1 MQIYTFCITL
11 LKNIYTNLKKLYICT
26 VLTKQITI
34 MKHLLRTL
42 FLSLITF
49 TAFATVHQVNS
60 GMFYYT
66 PHALTIN
73 VGDTVVWINDGGT
86 HDVNGNINS
95 ITGNSFDNPESFD
108 SPSTSTVGATI
119 YTHVFNIEG
128 TYNYDCSVGNHALQ
142 GMVGTIIVNS
152 GLGSVVDVIV
162 NSENHNTLETAV
174 IQADLAGTLSG
185 DGPFT
190 VFAPTDAAFNA
201 LPDGVLDQVLAD
213 NDVLTAILLH
223 HVHSGNALSTDLSD
237 GMEVPTLNDDILT
250 VSIDGEVVMIDMAT
264 VTVADIIASNGVVHV
279 IDMVLLPATE
289 DQTVMSIIANS
300 PAHTI
305 LEEAVLAAELD
316 GTLSGDGPFTVFAP
330 SDDAFDGLP
339 AGALDL
345 ILANT
350 EQLTDLLL
358 NHVHSGNVLSTD
370 LSDGMMVPTLN
381 ETELTVSIDGM
392 TVMIDLATV
401 TQADLTASNG
411 VVHVID
417 KVLLPDFGQE
427 DTTVYSIIKASP
439 IHTTLEV
446 AIDAAGLGET
456 LSGDGPFTV
465 FAPTDDAFDALPA
478 GALDG
483 LLADIPLL
491 TEILKHHVHSGNVLS
506 TDLSDGMEVP
516 TLNDDV
522 LVVSIDAG
530 SVMIDM
536 STVIQPDIVANNGV
550 VHVINAVLVADDEP
564 TTINTFLNEK
574 DVEYLYT
581 INLLGELVDRDSKEK
596 ILVDIY
602 SNGTSIKRYNLR
614 K

>member
-1 MQIYTFCITL
+1 
-11 LKNIYTNLKKLYICT
+11 
-26 VLTKQITI
+26 

-60 GMFYYT
+60 GMFYYS

>member
-1 MQIYTFCITL
+1 MVVFD
-11 LKNIYTNLKKLYICT
+11 
-26 VLTKQITI
+26 
-34 MKHLLRTL
+34 
-42 FLSLITF
+42 
-49 TAFATVHQVNS
+49 ATTHQVNS

-66 PHALTIN
+66 PSELTIN

-95 ITGNSFDNPESFD
+95 ITGNSFNNPESFD
-108 SPSTSTVGATI
+108 SPSSSTVGATI
-119 YTHVFNIEG
+119 YTHVFNTEG
-128 TYNYDCSVGNHALQ
+128 TYNYDCSVGSHAQQ

-152 GLGSVVDVIV
+152 GLGSVVDIIV

-190 VFAPTDAAFNA
+190 VFAPTDAAFDA
-201 LPDGVLDQVLAD
+201 LPDGVLDDVLAD

-264 VTVADIIASNGVVHV
+264 VTVADLTASNGVVHV
-279 IDMVLLPATE
+279 IDMVLLPATDE
-289 DQTVMSIIANS
+289 ETVMSIIANS
-300 PAHTI
+300 PAHTN
-305 LEEAVLAAELD
+305 LEEAILAAELD

-401 TQADLTASNG
+401 TQADLIASNG

-439 IHTTLEV
+439 IHTTLEA
-446 AIDAAGLGET
+446 AIDAAELGET

-478 GALDG
+478 GALDD

-491 TEILKHHVHSGNVLS
+491 TEILLHHVHSGNVLS

-536 STVIQPDIVANNGV
+536 STVIQADIVANNGV
-550 VHVINAVLVADDEP
+550 VHVINAVLVAEDEP
-564 TTINTFLNEK
+564 TAINTFFNEK

>member
-1 MQIYTFCITL
+1 
-11 LKNIYTNLKKLYICT
+11 
-26 VLTKQITI
+26 
-34 MKHLLRTL
+34 MKHLLHTL
-42 FLSLITF
+42 FLSLISMSVL
-49 TAFATVHQVNS
+49 ATVHQVNS

-66 PHALTIN
+66 PSELTIH

-86 HDVNGNINS
+86 HDVNANVNS
-95 ITGNSFDNPESFD
+95 QTGESFNNPENFQSNV
-108 SPSTSTVGATI
+108 TSSSGATI
-119 YTHVFNIEG
+119 YTHVFTVPG
-128 TYNYDCSVGNHALQ
+128 TYNYDCSVGMHAAN
-142 GMVGTIIVNS
+142 GMVGVINVVNNGTVVEIIA
-152 GLGSVVDVIV
+152 
-162 NSENHNTLETAV
+162 NSENHNILETAV
-174 IQADLAGTLSG
+174 TQAGLTETLSG
-185 DGPFT
+185 
-190 VFAPTDAAFNA
+190 N
-201 LPDGVLDQVLAD
+201 
-213 NDVLTAILLH
+213 
-223 HVHSGNALSTDLSD
+223 
-237 GMEVPTLNDDILT
+237 
-250 VSIDGEVVMIDMAT
+250 
-264 VTVADIIASNGVVHV
+264 
-279 IDMVLLPATE
+279 
-289 DQTVMSIIANS
+289 
-300 PAHTI
+300 
-305 LEEAVLAAELD
+305 
-316 GTLSGDGPFTVFAP
+316 GPFTVFAP

-339 AGALDL
+339 PGALDL

-350 EQLTDLLL
+350 EQLTNLLL

-401 TQADLTASNG
+401 TQADVIASNG

-439 IHTTLEV
+439 IHTTLEA
-446 AIDAAGLGET
+446 AIDAAELGET

-478 GALDG
+478 GALDN

-491 TEILKHHVHSGNVLS
+491 TEILLHHVHSGNVLS

-574 DVEYLYT
+574 DLEYLYT

>member
-26 VLTKQITI
+26 ILTKQITI

>member
-11 LKNIYTNLKKLYICT
+11 LKINYTILKNLYICT
-26 VLTKQITI
+26 ILTKQNTI
-34 MKHLLRTL
+34 MKHFLRTL
-42 FLSLITF
+42 FLCLISLT
-49 TAFATVHQVNS
+49 TYATVHQVNS
-60 GMFYYT
+60 GMHYYT
-66 PHALTIN
+66 PSELTIH

-152 GLGSVVDVIV
+152 GLGSVVDIIV
-162 NSENHNTLETAV
+162 NS
-174 IQADLAGTLSG
+174 
-185 DGPFT
+185 
-190 VFAPTDAAFNA
+190 
-201 LPDGVLDQVLAD
+201 PD
-213 NDVLTAILLH
+213 
-223 HVHSGNALSTDLSD
+223 
-237 GMEVPTLNDDILT
+237 
-250 VSIDGEVVMIDMAT
+250 
-264 VTVADIIASNGVVHV
+264 
-279 IDMVLLPATE
+279 
-289 DQTVMSIIANS
+289 
-300 PAHTI
+300 HTI

-330 SDDAFDGLP
+330 SDDAFNGLP

-401 TQADLTASNG
+401 TQPDSIASNG

-417 KVLLPDFGQE
+417 KVLIPDSLLESLLQLE

-439 IHTTLEV
+439 IHTTLEA
-446 AIDAAGLGET
+446 AIDAAELGET

-491 TEILKHHVHSGNVLS
+491 TEILLHHVHSGNVLS
-506 TDLSDGMEVP
+506 SDLSDGMEVP

-522 LVVSIDAG
+522 LLVSIDAG

-536 STVIQPDIVANNGV
+536 STVIQPDIVVNNGV

-564 TTINTFLNEK
+564 TIINTFLNEK

-581 INLLGELVDRDSKEK
+581 INLLGELVDIDSKEK

-602 SNGTSIKRYNLR
+602 SNGTSVKRYNLR

>member
-1 MQIYTFCITL
+1 
-11 LKNIYTNLKKLYICT
+11 
-26 VLTKQITI
+26 
-34 MKHLLRTL
+34 
-42 FLSLITF
+42 
-49 TAFATVHQVNS
+49 
-60 GMFYYT
+60 
-66 PHALTIN
+66 

-86 HDVNGNINS
+86 HDVNGNINT

-152 GLGSVVDVIV
+152 GLGSVVDIIV

-174 IQADLAGTLSG
+174 IEADLAATLSG

-190 VFAPTDAAFNA
+190 VFAPTDAAFDA

-279 IDMVLLPATE
+279 IDMVLLPATD

-401 TQADLTASNG
+401 TQADLVASNG

-439 IHTTLEV
+439 IHTTLEA
-446 AIDAAGLGET
+446 AIDAAELGET

-478 GALDG
+478 GALDD

-491 TEILKHHVHSGNVLS
+491 TEILLHHVHSGNVLS
-506 TDLSDGMEVP
+506 TDLSNGMEVP

-522 LVVSIDAG
+522 LIVSIDAG

>member
-1 MQIYTFCITL
+1 M
-11 LKNIYTNLKKLYICT
+11 KN
-26 VLTKQITI
+26 
-34 MKHLLRTL
+34 LLRI
-42 FLSLITF
+42 FILSLISLS
-49 TAFATVHQVNS
+49 AYATVHQVNS
-60 GMFYYT
+60 GMFFYS
-66 PHALTIN
+66 PSELTIN
-73 VGDTVVWINDGGT
+73 LGDTVVWINDGGT

-119 YTHVFNIEG
+119 YTHVFNTEG

-237 GMEVPTLNDDILT
+237 GMEVPTLNDDIIT
-250 VSIDGEVVMIDMAT
+250 VSINGEVVMIDMAT

-279 IDMVLLPATE
+279 IDMVLLPATD

-316 GTLSGDGPFTVFAP
+316 ETLSGDGPFTVFAP

-350 EQLTDLLL
+350 EQLTDLLY

-401 TQADLTASNG
+401 TQVDLTASNG

-417 KVLLPDFGQE
+417 KVLLPDFGQV

-439 IHTTLEV
+439 IHTTLEA
-446 AIDAAGLGET
+446 AIDAAELDVT

-465 FAPTDDAFDALPA
+465 FAPTDDAFGALPA
-478 GALDG
+478 GAIDE

-491 TEILKHHVHSGNVLS
+491 TEVLLHHVHSGNVLS

-536 STVIQPDIVANNGV
+536 STVIQADIVADNGV
-550 VHVINAVLVADDEP
+550 VHVINAVLVAEDEP
-564 TTINTFLNEK
+564 TAINTFLNEK

-581 INLLGELVDRDSKEK
+581 INLLGELVDKDSKEK

>member
-1 MQIYTFCITL
+1 M
-11 LKNIYTNLKKLYICT
+11 KNLI
-26 VLTKQITI
+26 
-34 MKHLLRTL
+34 RSL
-42 FLSLITF
+42 FLSLISIQV
-49 TAFATVHQVNS
+49 FATVYQVNS
-60 GMFYYT
+60 GNLYYS
-66 PHALTIN
+66 PSELTIH

-86 HDVNGNINS
+86 HNVNGNISS
-95 ITGNSFDNPESFD
+95 ISGESFNNPESFN

-128 TYNYDCSVGNHALQ
+128 TYNYDCSVGSHAIS
-142 GMVGTIIVNS
+142 GMVGSINVVNNGTVVDIIV
-152 GLGSVVDVIV
+152 D
-162 NSENHNTLETAV
+162 SENHNILETAV
-174 IQADLAGTLSG
+174 IQADLATTLSG

-190 VFAPTDAAFNA
+190 
-201 LPDGVLDQVLAD
+201 
-213 NDVLTAILLH
+213 I
-223 HVHSGNALSTDLSD
+223 
-237 GMEVPTLNDDILT
+237 
-250 VSIDGEVVMIDMAT
+250 
-264 VTVADIIASNGVVHV
+264 
-279 IDMVLLPATE
+279 
-289 DQTVMSIIANS
+289 
-300 PAHTI
+300 
-305 LEEAVLAAELD
+305 
-316 GTLSGDGPFTVFAP
+316 FAP

-370 LSDGMMVPTLN
+370 LENGMGVPTLN
-381 ETELTVSIDGM
+381 NTELTVTIDGM

-401 TQADLTASNG
+401 TQADLIASNG

-439 IHTTLEV
+439 IHTTLEA
-446 AIDAAGLGET
+446 AIDAAELGET

-465 FAPTDDAFDALPA
+465 FAPTDDAFGALPA
-478 GALDG
+478 GALDD
-483 LLADIPLL
+483 LLADIDLL
-491 TEILKHHVHSGNVLS
+491 TEILLHHVHSGNVLS
-506 TDLSDGMEVP
+506 TDLFNGMEVP

-522 LVVSIDAG
+522 LLVSIDAG
-530 SVMIDM
+530 TVMIDM

-550 VHVINAVLVADDEP
+550 VHVINAVLIADDEP

-574 DVEYLYT
+574 DVEYLHT
-581 INLLGELVDRDSKEK
+581 INLLGELVDRNSKEK

>member
-1 MQIYTFCITL
+1 
-11 LKNIYTNLKKLYICT
+11 
-26 VLTKQITI
+26 

-42 FLSLITF
+42 FLSLISL

-66 PHALTIN
+66 PSELTIH

-95 ITGNSFDNPESFD
+95 ISGESFNNPESFD
-108 SPSTSTVGATI
+108 SPSTNTVGATI

-142 GMVGTIIVNS
+142 GMTGSINVVNNGT
-152 GLGSVVDVIV
+152 VVDIIV

-174 IQADLAGTLSG
+174 IQADLAATLSG
-185 DGPFT
+185 DGPYT
-190 VFAPTDAAFNA
+190 VFAPTDAAFDA
-201 LPDGVLDQVLAD
+201 LPNGVLDNVLAD

-223 HVHSGNALSTDLSD
+223 HVHSGNTLSTDLSD

-264 VTVADIIASNGVVHV
+264 VTIADIIASNGVVHV
-279 IDMVLLPATE
+279 IDMVLIPATD

-305 LEEAVLAAELD
+305 LKEAILAAELD
-316 GTLSGDGPFTVFAP
+316 GTLSGEGPFTVFAP

-339 AGALDL
+339 DGALDL

-358 NHVHSGNVLSTD
+358 NHVHSGNVLSTE
-370 LSDGMMVPTLN
+370 LSDGMIVPTLN

-401 TQADLTASNG
+401 IQADLIASNG

-439 IHTTLEV
+439 IHTTLEA
-446 AIDAAGLGET
+446 AIDAAELGET

-465 FAPTDDAFDALPA
+465 FAPTDDAFDALAA
-478 GALDG
+478 GALDD

-491 TEILKHHVHSGNVLS
+491 TEILLHHVHSGNVLS

-530 SVMIDM
+530 NVMIDM
-536 STVIQPDIVANNGV
+536 STVIQPDIVASNGV
-550 VHVINAVLVADDEP
+550 VHAINAVLVADDEP

-581 INLLGELVDRDSKEK
+581 INLLGELVERDSKEK

>member
-1 MQIYTFCITL
+1 
-11 LKNIYTNLKKLYICT
+11 
-26 VLTKQITI
+26 
-34 MKHLLRTL
+34 MKHLLHTL
-42 FLSLITF
+42 FLSLISMSVL
-49 TAFATVHQVNS
+49 ATVHQVNS

-66 PHALTIN
+66 PSELTIH

-86 HDVNGNINS
+86 HDVNANVNS
-95 ITGNSFDNPESFD
+95 QTGESFNNPENFQSNV
-108 SPSTSTVGATI
+108 TSSSGATI
-119 YTHVFNIEG
+119 YTHVFTVPG
-128 TYNYDCSVGNHALQ
+128 TYNYDCSVGMHAAN
-142 GMVGTIIVNS
+142 GMVGVINVVNNGTVVEIIA
-152 GLGSVVDVIV
+152 
-162 NSENHNTLETAV
+162 NSENHNILETAV
-174 IQADLAGTLSG
+174 TQAGLTETLSG
-185 DGPFT
+185 
-190 VFAPTDAAFNA
+190 N
-201 LPDGVLDQVLAD
+201 
-213 NDVLTAILLH
+213 
-223 HVHSGNALSTDLSD
+223 
-237 GMEVPTLNDDILT
+237 
-250 VSIDGEVVMIDMAT
+250 
-264 VTVADIIASNGVVHV
+264 
-279 IDMVLLPATE
+279 
-289 DQTVMSIIANS
+289 
-300 PAHTI
+300 
-305 LEEAVLAAELD
+305 
-316 GTLSGDGPFTVFAP
+316 GPFTVFAP

-339 AGALDL
+339 TGALDL

-350 EQLTDLLL
+350 EQLTNLLL

-401 TQADLTASNG
+401 TQADLIASNG
-411 VVHVID
+411 VVHVIN

-439 IHTTLEV
+439 IHTTLEA
-446 AIDAAGLGET
+446 AIDAAELGET

-478 GALDG
+478 GALDD

-491 TEILKHHVHSGNVLS
+491 TEILLHHVHSGNVLS

-536 STVIQPDIVANNGV
+536 STVIQPDIVASNGV
-550 VHVINAVLVADDEP
+550 VHVINAVLLADDEP
-564 TTINTFLNEK
+564 TIINTFLNEK

>member
-1 MQIYTFCITL
+1 M
-11 LKNIYTNLKKLYICT
+11 KN
-26 VLTKQITI
+26 
-34 MKHLLRTL
+34 LLRI
-42 FLSLITF
+42 FILSLISLS
-49 TAFATVHQVNS
+49 AYATVHQVNS
-60 GMFYYT
+60 GMFFYS
-66 PHALTIN
+66 PSELTIN
-73 VGDTVVWINDGGT
+73 LGDTVVWINDGGT

-201 LPDGVLDQVLAD
+201 LPDGVLDQILAD

-237 GMEVPTLNDDILT
+237 GMEVPTLNDDIIT
-250 VSIDGEVVMIDMAT
+250 VSINGEVVMIDMAT

-279 IDMVLLPATE
+279 IDMVLLPATD

-316 GTLSGDGPFTVFAP
+316 ETLSGDGPFTVFAP

-350 EQLTDLLL
+350 EQLTDLLY

-401 TQADLTASNG
+401 TQVDLTASNG

-417 KVLLPDFGQE
+417 KVLLPDFGQV

-439 IHTTLEV
+439 IHTTLEA
-446 AIDAAGLGET
+446 AIDAAELDVT

-465 FAPTDDAFDALPA
+465 FAPTDDAFGALPA
-478 GALDG
+478 GAIDE

-491 TEILKHHVHSGNVLS
+491 TEVLLHHVHSGNVLS

-536 STVIQPDIVANNGV
+536 STVIQADIVADNGV
-550 VHVINAVLVADDEP
+550 VHVINAVLVAEDEP
-564 TTINTFLNEK
+564 TAINTFLNEK

-581 INLLGELVDRDSKEK
+581 INLLGELVDKDSKEK

>member
-1 MQIYTFCITL
+1 
-11 LKNIYTNLKKLYICT
+11 
-26 VLTKQITI
+26 
-34 MKHLLRTL
+34 MKHLIRI
-42 FLSLITF
+42 FFISLISV
-49 TAFATVHQVNS
+49 AVLADVHQVNS

-66 PHALTIN
+66 PSELTIN

-86 HDVNGNINS
+86 HDVNGNISS
-95 ITGNSFDNPESFD
+95 ISGESFNNPESFN
-108 SPSTSTVGATI
+108 SSSTSTVGANI
-119 YTHVFNIEG
+119 YTHVFNTEG

-152 GLGSVVDVIV
+152 GLGSVVDIIV
-162 NSENHNTLETAV
+162 NS
-174 IQADLAGTLSG
+174 
-185 DGPFT
+185 
-190 VFAPTDAAFNA
+190 PT
-201 LPDGVLDQVLAD
+201 
-213 NDVLTAILLH
+213 
-223 HVHSGNALSTDLSD
+223 
-237 GMEVPTLNDDILT
+237 
-250 VSIDGEVVMIDMAT
+250 
-264 VTVADIIASNGVVHV
+264 
-279 IDMVLLPATE
+279 
-289 DQTVMSIIANS
+289 
-300 PAHTI
+300 HTI
-305 LEEAVLAAELD
+305 LENAVIAAELN

-330 SDDAFDGLP
+330 SDEAFDGLP

-345 ILANT
+345 ILSNT
-350 EQLTDLLL
+350 EQLTNLLL

-370 LSDGMMVPTLN
+370 LSDGMNVPTLN

-401 TQADLTASNG
+401 IQADLIASNG

-439 IHTTLEV
+439 IHTTLES
-446 AIDAAGLGET
+446 AIDAAELGET

-465 FAPTDDAFDALPA
+465 FAPTDDAFNALPA
-478 GALDG
+478 GALDD

-516 TLNDDV
+516 TLNNDV
-522 LVVSIDAG
+522 LLVSIDAG

-536 STVIQPDIVANNGV
+536 SSVIQPDIVANNGV
-550 VHVINAVLVADDEP
+550 VHVINAVLVSDDEP

>member
-1 MQIYTFCITL
+1 M
-11 LKNIYTNLKKLYICT
+11 KN
-26 VLTKQITI
+26 
-34 MKHLLRTL
+34 LLRI
-42 FLSLITF
+42 FILSLISLS
-49 TAFATVHQVNS
+49 AYATVHQVNS
-60 GMFYYT
+60 GMFFYS
-66 PHALTIN
+66 PSELTIN
-73 VGDTVVWINDGGT
+73 LGDTVVWINDGGT

-119 YTHVFNIEG
+119 YTHVFNTEG

-237 GMEVPTLNDDILT
+237 GMEVPTLNDDIIT
-250 VSIDGEVVMIDMAT
+250 VSINGEVVMIDMAT

-279 IDMVLLPATE
+279 IDMVLLPATD

-316 GTLSGDGPFTVFAP
+316 ETLSGDGPFTVFAP

-350 EQLTDLLL
+350 EQLTDLLY

-401 TQADLTASNG
+401 TQVDLTASNG

-417 KVLLPDFGQE
+417 KVLLPDFGQV

-439 IHTTLEV
+439 IHTTLEA
-446 AIDAAGLGET
+446 AIDAAELDVT

-465 FAPTDDAFDALPA
+465 FAPTDDAFGALPA
-478 GALDG
+478 GAIDE

-491 TEILKHHVHSGNVLS
+491 TEVLLHHVHSGNVLS

-536 STVIQPDIVANNGV
+536 STVIQADIVADNGV
-550 VHVINAVLVADDEP
+550 VHVINAVLVAEDEP
-564 TTINTFLNEK
+564 TAINTFLNEK
-574 DVEYLYT
+574 DVEYSYT
-581 INLLGELVDRDSKEK
+581 INLLGELVDKDSKEK

>member
-1 MQIYTFCITL
+1 
-11 LKNIYTNLKKLYICT
+11 
-26 VLTKQITI
+26 

-42 FLSLITF
+42 FLSLISLT
-49 TAFATVHQVNS
+49 TFATVHQVNS

-66 PHALTIN
+66 PSELTIN

-95 ITGNSFDNPESFD
+95 LTGNSFNNPESFD

-152 GLGSVVDVIV
+152 GLGSVVDIIV

-174 IQADLAGTLSG
+174 IEADLAATLSG

-190 VFAPTDAAFNA
+190 VFAPTDAAFDA

-279 IDMVLLPATE
+279 IDMVLLPATD

-401 TQADLTASNG
+401 TQADLVASNG

-439 IHTTLEV
+439 IHTTLEA
-446 AIDAAGLGET
+446 AIDAAELGET

-478 GALDG
+478 GALDD

-491 TEILKHHVHSGNVLS
+491 TEILLHHVHSGNVLS

-522 LVVSIDAG
+522 LIVSIDAG

>member
-1 MQIYTFCITL
+1 MQIYIFCITL
-11 LKNIYTNLKKLYICT
+11 KQKVYTNLKKLYICRF
-26 VLTKQITI
+26 LTKQIII
-34 MKHLLRTL
+34 MKLLIRSL
-42 FLSLITF
+42 FLSLISIQV
-49 TAFATVHQVNS
+49 FATIHQVNS
-60 GMFYYT
+60 GNLYYS
-66 PHALTIN
+66 PSELTIH

-86 HDVNGNINS
+86 HNVNGNISS
-95 ITGNSFDNPESFD
+95 ISGESFNNPENFN

-119 YTHVFNIEG
+119 YTHVFNTEG
-128 TYNYDCSVGNHALQ
+128 FYNYDCSVGSHALQ
-142 GMVGTIIVNS
+142 GMTGSINVVNNGTVVDIIVNS
-152 GLGSVVDVIV
+152 VD
-162 NSENHNTLETAV
+162 HNTLETAV
-174 IQADLAGTLSG
+174 IQANLAATLSSN
-185 DGPFT
+185 GPFT
-190 VFAPTDAAFNA
+190 VFAPTDAAFDN
-201 LPDGVLDQVLAD
+201 LPDGVLDNVLAD

-223 HVHSGNALSTDLSD
+223 HVHSGNALSSDLSD
-237 GMEVPTLNDDILT
+237 GMEVSTLNDDILT

-264 VTVADIIASNGVVHV
+264 VTVVDIIASNGVVHV
-279 IDMVLLPATE
+279 VDMVLLPATE

-358 NHVHSGNVLSTD
+358 NHVHSGDVLSTD

-381 ETELTVSIDGM
+381 ETELIVSIDGM

-411 VVHVID
+411 VVHIID

-439 IHTTLEV
+439 IHTTLEA
-446 AIDAAGLGET
+446 AIDAAELGET

-478 GALDG
+478 GALDE
-483 LLADIPLL
+483 LLADITLL
-491 TEILKHHVHSGNVLS
+491 TEILLHHVHSGNVLS
-506 TDLSDGMEVP
+506 TDLSNGMEVP

-522 LVVSIDAG
+522 LIVSIDAG
-530 SVMIDM
+530 SVMIDI

-574 DVEYLYT
+574 DVEYLHT
-581 INLLGELVDRDSKEK
+581 INLLGELVDRNSKEK

>member
-26 VLTKQITI
+26 ILTKQIEI

>member
-1 MQIYTFCITL
+1 MQIYIFCITL
-11 LKNIYTNLKKLYICT
+11 KQKVYTNLKKLYICGF
-26 VLTKQITI
+26 LTKQIIT
-34 MKHLLRTL
+34 MKHLIRSL
-42 FLSLITF
+42 FLSLISIQV
-49 TAFATVHQVNS
+49 FATIHQVNS
-60 GMFYYT
+60 GNLYYS
-66 PHALTIN
+66 PSELTIH

-86 HDVNGNINS
+86 HNVNGNISS
-95 ITGNSFDNPESFD
+95 ISGESFNNPENFN

-128 TYNYDCSVGNHALQ
+128 SYNYDCSVGSHALQ
-142 GMVGTIIVNS
+142 GMTGSINVVNNGTVVDIIVNS
-152 GLGSVVDVIV
+152 VD
-162 NSENHNTLETAV
+162 HNTLETAV
-174 IQADLAGTLSG
+174 IQADLAATLSSN
-185 DGPFT
+185 GPFT
-190 VFAPTDAAFNA
+190 VFAPTDAAFDN
-201 LPDGVLDQVLAD
+201 LPDGVLENVLAD

-223 HVHSGNALSTDLSD
+223 HVHSGNALSSGLSD
-237 GMEVPTLNDDILT
+237 GMEVSTLNDDILT

-264 VTVADIIASNGVVHV
+264 VTVVDIIASNGVVHV
-279 IDMVLLPATE
+279 IDMVLLPATD

-316 GTLSGDGPFTVFAP
+316 VTLSGDGPFTVFAP

-339 AGALDL
+339 AGTLDL

-381 ETELTVSIDGM
+381 ETELIVSIDGM

-411 VVHVID
+411 VVHIID

-439 IHTTLEV
+439 IHTTLEA
-446 AIDAAGLGET
+446 AIDAAELGET

-478 GALDG
+478 GVLDE

-491 TEILKHHVHSGNVLS
+491 TEILLHHVHSGNVLS

-516 TLNDDV
+516 TLNNDV
-522 LVVSIDAG
+522 LIVSIDAG
-530 SVMIDM
+530 SVMIDI

-574 DVEYLYT
+574 DVEYLHT
-581 INLLGELVDRDSKEK
+581 INLLGELVDRNSKEK

>member
-1 MQIYTFCITL
+1 
-11 LKNIYTNLKKLYICT
+11 
-26 VLTKQITI
+26 

-42 FLSLITF
+42 FLSLISL

-66 PHALTIN
+66 PSELTIH

-95 ITGNSFDNPESFD
+95 ISGESFNNPESFD
-108 SPSTSTVGATI
+108 SPSTNTVGATI

-142 GMVGTIIVNS
+142 GMTGSINVVNNGT
-152 GLGSVVDVIV
+152 VVDIIV

-174 IQADLAGTLSG
+174 IQADLA
-185 DGPFT
+185 
-190 VFAPTDAAFNA
+190 A
-201 LPDGVLDQVLAD
+201 
-213 NDVLTAILLH
+213 
-223 HVHSGNALSTDLSD
+223 
-237 GMEVPTLNDDILT
+237 
-250 VSIDGEVVMIDMAT
+250 
-264 VTVADIIASNGVVHV
+264 
-279 IDMVLLPATE
+279 
-289 DQTVMSIIANS
+289 
-300 PAHTI
+300 
-305 LEEAVLAAELD
+305 
-316 GTLSGDGPFTVFAP
+316 TLSGDGPFTVFAP

-339 AGALDL
+339 DGALDL

-350 EQLTDLLL
+350 EQLTNLLL

-401 TQADLTASNG
+401 TQADLIASNG

-439 IHTTLEV
+439 IHTTLEA
-446 AIDAAGLGET
+446 AIDAAELGET

-465 FAPTDDAFDALPA
+465 FAPTDDAFDALAA
-478 GALDG
+478 GVLDD
-483 LLADIPLL
+483 LLANIPLL
-491 TEILKHHVHSGNVLS
+491 TEILLHHVHSGNVLS

-530 SVMIDM
+530 NVMIDM
-536 STVIQPDIVANNGV
+536 STVIQPDIVASNGV

-564 TTINTFLNEK
+564 TTINKFLNEK

-581 INLLGELVDRDSKEK
+581 INLLGELVERDSKEK

>member
-11 LKNIYTNLKKLYICT
+11 YKNIYTNLKKLYICT
-26 VLTKQITI
+26 ILTKQIII

-49 TAFATVHQVNS
+49 TAFAAVHQVNS

-66 PHALTIN
+66 PSELTIN

-95 ITGNSFDNPESFD
+95 ITGNSFNNPESFD

-119 YTHVFNIEG
+119 YTHVFNTEG

-142 GMVGTIIVNS
+142 GMTGSINVVNNGT
-152 GLGSVVDVIV
+152 VVDIIV

-174 IQADLAGTLSG
+174 VEADLAGTLSG

-190 VFAPTDAAFNA
+190 VFAPTDAAFDA

-250 VSIDGEVVMIDMAT
+250 VSLDGEVVMIDMAT
-264 VTVADIIASNGVVHV
+264 VTIADIIASNGVVHV
-279 IDMVLLPATE
+279 IDMVLLPATD

-305 LEEAVLAAELD
+305 LEEAILAAELD

-401 TQADLTASNG
+401 TQADLVASNG

-439 IHTTLEV
+439 IHTTLEA
-446 AIDAAGLGET
+446 AIDAAELGET

-478 GALDG
+478 GALDD

-491 TEILKHHVHSGNVLS
+491 TEILLHHVHSGNVLS

>member
-1 MQIYTFCITL
+1 
-11 LKNIYTNLKKLYICT
+11 
-26 VLTKQITI
+26 
-34 MKHLLRTL
+34 MKHLLRVL
-42 FLSLITF
+42 ILSFISLT
-49 TAFATVHQVNS
+49 TFATVHQVNA
-60 GMFYYT
+60 GMFYYN
-66 PHALTIN
+66 PSSLTISL
-73 VGDTVVWINDGGT
+73 GDTVVWINDGGT
-86 HDVNGNINS
+86 HDVNANTNS
-95 ITGNSFDNPESFD
+95 VTGESFGNPESFD

-237 GMEVPTLNDDILT
+237 GMEVPTLNDDIIT
-250 VSIDGEVVMIDMAT
+250 VSINGEVVMIDMAT

-279 IDMVLLPATE
+279 IDMVLLPATD

-305 LEEAVLAAELD
+305 LEEAVLAADLD

-350 EQLTDLLL
+350 EQLTDLLY

-401 TQADLTASNG
+401 TQVDLTASNG

-417 KVLLPDFGQE
+417 KVLLPDFGQV

-439 IHTTLEV
+439 IHTTLEA
-446 AIDAAGLGET
+446 AIDAAELDVT

-465 FAPTDDAFDALPA
+465 FAPTDDAFGALPA
-478 GALDG
+478 GAIDE

-491 TEILKHHVHSGNVLS
+491 TEVLLHHVHSGNVLS

-536 STVIQPDIVANNGV
+536 STVIQADIVADNGV
-550 VHVINAVLVADDEP
+550 VHVINAVLVAEDEP
-564 TTINTFLNEK
+564 TAINTFLNEK

-581 INLLGELVDRDSKEK
+581 INLLGELVDKDSKEK

>member
-1 MQIYTFCITL
+1 M
-11 LKNIYTNLKKLYICT
+11 KN
-26 VLTKQITI
+26 
-34 MKHLLRTL
+34 LLRI
-42 FLSLITF
+42 FILSLISLS
-49 TAFATVHQVNS
+49 AYATVHQVNS
-60 GMFYYT
+60 GMFFYT
-66 PHALTIN
+66 PSELTIN
-73 VGDTVVWINDGGT
+73 LGDTVVWINEGGT
-86 HDVNGNINS
+86 HDVNGDISS
-95 ITGNSFDNPESFD
+95 ITGESFNNPESFN
-108 SPSTSTVGATI
+108 SPTTSEVGATI
-119 YTHVFNIEG
+119 YTHVFNTEG
-128 TYNYDCSVGNHALQ
+128 TYNYDCSVGSHALQ

-152 GLGSVVDVIV
+152 GLGSVVDIIV
-162 NSENHNTLETAV
+162 NSEDHNTLETAV
-174 IQADLAGTLSG
+174 IQANLAATLSG

-190 VFAPTDAAFNA
+190 VFAPTDAAFDA
-201 LPDGVLDQVLAD
+201 LSDGVLDDVLAD

-264 VTVADIIASNGVVHV
+264 VTIADILASNGVVHV
-279 IDMVLLPATE
+279 IDMVLLPATD

-300 PAHTI
+300 PVHTN
-305 LEEAVLAAELD
+305 LEEAILAAELD
-316 GTLSGDGPFTVFAP
+316 GTLSGEGPFTVFAP
-330 SDDAFDGLP
+330 SDDAFDGLTP
-339 AGALDL
+339 GALDL

-350 EQLTDLLL
+350 EQLTDLLY

-401 TQADLTASNG
+401 TQVDLTASNG

-417 KVLLPDFGQE
+417 KVLLPDFGQV

-439 IHTTLEV
+439 IHTTLEA
-446 AIDAAGLGET
+446 AIDAAELDVT

-465 FAPTDDAFDALPA
+465 FAPTDDAFGALPA
-478 GALDG
+478 GAIDE

-491 TEILKHHVHSGNVLS
+491 TEILLHHVHSGNVLS

-536 STVIQPDIVANNGV
+536 STVIQADIVADNGV
-550 VHVINAVLVADDEP
+550 VHVINAVLVAEDEP
-564 TTINTFLNEK
+564 TAINTFLNEK

-581 INLLGELVDRDSKEK
+581 INLLGELVDKDSKEK